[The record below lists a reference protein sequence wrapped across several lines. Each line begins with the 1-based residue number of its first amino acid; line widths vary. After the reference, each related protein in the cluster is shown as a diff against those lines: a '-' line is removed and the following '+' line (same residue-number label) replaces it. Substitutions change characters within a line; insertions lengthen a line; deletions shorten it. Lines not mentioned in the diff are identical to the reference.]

1 MQSRMSRQGLMWLAA
16 CVMSAGQAPAQNPV
30 TAYPKNYKLV
40 LDNPDVAVIRAHY
53 GPHESVGVHD
63 HSDFTTVYV
72 YLNDSGQVKFVHSE
86 EKKPFTVY
94 RPPTHTGAF
103 RVSPGRKETHTVE
116 NLADTPSDYL
126 RVELK
131 KMPIQTLKDEF
142 RGPAPAQPLLTA
154 KTVAYDNPALRI
166 ERMICDPGT
175 TCTLDAE
182 AAPSV
187 LIAVTPTALLGE
199 KQGQMLTFDQPTA
212 WLAAG
217 SHAGVRSVG
226 PVPAQVLRIV
236 LLKQ

>member
-1 MQSRMSRQGLMWLAA
+1 MLGFAA
-16 CVMSAGQAPAQNPV
+16 CVLFVGQVSAQSPV
-30 TAYPKNYKLV
+30 TAFPKNYKLV
-40 LDNPDVAVIRAHY
+40 LDNPDVAVLRVHY

-103 RVSPGRKETHTVE
+103 RVSPGRMERHTVE

-131 KMPIQTLKDEF
+131 KMPIRTLKDEF
-142 RGPAPAQPLLTA
+142 RGAGPAPPLLTA
-154 KTVAYDNPALRI
+154 TTVAYDNPALRV

-175 TCTLDAE
+175 TCTLDAKG
-182 AAPSV
+182 APSV
-187 LIAVTPTALLGE
+187 LIAITPTALLGV
-199 KQGQMLTFDQPTA
+199 KGGQMLTFDQPAA

-217 SHAGVRSVG
+217 AHAGVRAAG
-226 PVPAQVLRIV
+226 PAPAQVLRIE